1 VIIWAGGG
9 GAVRAGAF
17 TYRLGAR
24 WVHPQ
29 RWARD
34 VRWAHPQCWAGRS
47 LGASAALG
55 APAASLALGA
65 LWTAQGPRPLGAPFA
80 RERCHLMAGR
90 TTLAGRIC
98 RFDRAGLG

>member
-29 RWARD
+29 R
-34 VRWAHPQCWAGRS
+34 WAGRS